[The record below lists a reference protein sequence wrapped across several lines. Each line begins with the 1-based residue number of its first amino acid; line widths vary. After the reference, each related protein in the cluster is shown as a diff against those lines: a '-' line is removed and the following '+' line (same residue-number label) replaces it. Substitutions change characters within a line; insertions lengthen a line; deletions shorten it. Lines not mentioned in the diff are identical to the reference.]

1 MSARSQC
8 DEISARARLLLLS
21 WSLLLLLMLLLSAT
35 ELLAERL
42 DASLARLRLA
52 DHAALLLSTYL
63 TYLGDLLR
71 HLPRR
76 HLPRRLTSAT
86 LTSATLTSATLTSAV
101 SSPRLPINCRSQLLS
116 SLRGCHRFVARGRH
130 RRRRRR
136 HHIYVIVVMMYHP
149 PADSAPRSSQF
160 RPTPRSDAA
169 RIAQAEASRIYAINP
184 TLINN

>member
-1 MSARSQC
+1 M
-8 DEISARARLLLLS
+8 LL

-76 HLPRRLTSAT
+76 LTSAT
-86 LTSATLTSATLTSAV
+86 YLGDTYLGDTYLGG
-101 SSPRLPINCRSQLLS
+101 QLS
-116 SLRGCHRFVARGRH
+116 ST
-130 RRRRRR
+130 
-136 HHIYVIVVMMYHP
+136 
-149 PADSAPRSSQF
+149 AD
-160 RPTPRSDAA
+160 
-169 RIAQAEASRIYAINP
+169 
-184 TLINN
+184 

>member
-76 HLPRRLTSAT
+76 LTSAT
-86 LTSATLTSATLTSAV
+86 LTSATYLGDTYLGG
-101 SSPRLPINCRSQLLS
+101 QLS
-116 SLRGCHRFVARGRH
+116 ST
-130 RRRRRR
+130 
-136 HHIYVIVVMMYHP
+136 
-149 PADSAPRSSQF
+149 AD
-160 RPTPRSDAA
+160 
-169 RIAQAEASRIYAINP
+169 
-184 TLINN
+184 